1 MGRRETGER
10 HTLIAT
16 FLPPSLPSVVV
27 VIVVVVVVV
36 VAAAVATPISSPPPI
51 RAKKQKT

>member
-27 VIVVVVVVV
+27 VVVVVAA
-36 VAAAVATPISSPPPI
+36 AAAVATPISSPPPI